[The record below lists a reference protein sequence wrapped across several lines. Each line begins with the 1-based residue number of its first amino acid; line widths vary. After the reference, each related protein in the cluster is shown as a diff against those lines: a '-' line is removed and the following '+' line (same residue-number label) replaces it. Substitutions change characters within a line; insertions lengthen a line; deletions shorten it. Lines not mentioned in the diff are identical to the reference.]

1 MKYTI
6 FEDSQQAIF
15 AWFCGHMN
23 RGACQPQVWSLLLIW
38 RPYETLH
45 GIYSSLKFCKN
56 CKNSGLK
63 CKLWVINYFFME
75 LLYNCWILELK
86 TKKSRSFKYH
96 LSYSAVP
103 NIRPCSLTIF
113 TIIFHP
119 ARTFLACSLNECLQK
134 IHPARLL
141 QTAHSVISC
150 ILYSKL
156 VLKDHARL

>member
-86 TKKSRSFKYH
+86 TKKSRSFKYY
-96 LSYSAVP
+96 LPFMVAVEF
-103 NIRPCSLTIF
+103 LT
-113 TIIFHP
+113 TIHQMKNFEDNYQIPWYIHVLK
-119 ARTFLACSLNECLQK
+119 TLIILQK
-134 IHPARLL
+134 VDA
-141 QTAHSVISC
+141 C
-150 ILYSKL
+150 CKL
-156 VLKDHARL
+156 VLIITEFVGHILGLF

>member
-86 TKKSRSFKYH
+86 TKKSRSFKYY
-96 LSYSAVP
+96 LSYIVAVEF
-103 NIRPCSLTIF
+103 LT
-113 TIIFHP
+113 TIHQMKNFEDNYQIPWYIHVLK
-119 ARTFLACSLNECLQK
+119 TLIILQK
-134 IHPARLL
+134 IDDCCKGKCQHFG
-141 QTAHSVISC
+141 
-150 ILYSKL
+150 
-156 VLKDHARL
+156 

>member
-86 TKKSRSFKYH
+86 TKKSRSFKYY
-96 LSYSAVP
+96 LSYIVAVEF
-103 NIRPCSLTIF
+103 LT
-113 TIIFHP
+113 TIHQMKNFEDNYQIPWYIHV
-119 ARTFLACSLNECLQK
+119 LKILIILQK
-134 IHPARLL
+134 IDVCC
-141 QTAHSVISC
+141 QGKC
-150 ILYSKL
+150 QQFG
-156 VLKDHARL
+156 

>member
-15 AWFCGHMN
+15 AWFHNHIN
-23 RGACQPQVWSLLLIW
+23 RVACQPQVWSLLLIW

-86 TKKSRSFKYH
+86 TKKSRSFKYY
-96 LSYSAVP
+96 LSYIVAVEF
-103 NIRPCSLTIF
+103 LT
-113 TIIFHP
+113 TIHQMKNFEDNYQIPWYIHVLK
-119 ARTFLACSLNECLQK
+119 TLIILQK
-134 IHPARLL
+134 
-141 QTAHSVISC
+141 TDVC
-150 ILYSKL
+150 C
-156 VLKDHARL
+156 